1 MNGFAIALNV
11 NLDYMSFPRSCARLY
26 LKLDFATLS
35 ALRSTYL
42 LQGASSRTNWPPS
55 LCPPARLT
63 VGQGRAREGG
73 EGEGD
78 DFDSVADWQ
87 PVSQASS
94 AISVLCSVTPSK

>member
-1 MNGFAIALNV
+1 MNGFAIALNI

-63 VGQGRAREGG
+63 VGQGRAREGRERG
-73 EGEGD
+73 TTSIAWPTGSPSARPAALSLY
-78 DFDSVADWQ
+78 SV
-87 PVSQASS
+87 P
-94 AISVLCSVTPSK
+94 

>member
-1 MNGFAIALNV
+1 MNGFTIALNI

-55 LCPPARLT
+55 LSLPARQADCGA
-63 VGQGRAREGG
+63 GQSEGG

>member
-1 MNGFAIALNV
+1 MNGFAIALNI

-55 LCPPARLT
+55 LPPTVARQ
-63 VGQGRAREGG
+63 GQADCGAERGREGR
-73 EGEGD
+73 D

-94 AISVLCSVTPSK
+94 AISVPSV

>member
-1 MNGFAIALNV
+1 MNGFAIALNI

-63 VGQGRAREGG
+63 VGQGRAREG
-73 EGEGD
+73 EGD

-94 AISVLCSVTPSK
+94 AISVPSV